1 MSSRRYQLQDPELNQ
16 SVEDLVERA
25 SELYGVEV
33 GAEYVREILVTGLR
47 LLHDGAA
54 PSDIRLTNN
63 ALKELRHAFRV
74 FSPYAHH
81 RKVAV
86 FGSSRTEAGS
96 PDWEQARLFAE
107 KIVLAGWMVITGA
120 GSGIMA
126 AAQGGAGREASFG
139 VNIRLPFEQAAN
151 EVIADDHKL
160 INFRY
165 FFTRKLIFVKEAHAI
180 ALFPGGFGTH
190 DEGNEALTL
199 IQTGKGEILPVV
211 FIDRPG
217 GSYWKD
223 WSAYVNTHFYEEGF
237 ISPEDLSLFSVTDDV
252 GTAISEILN
261 FYSNYQSSRWVHDR
275 LVLRVHQAPNDE
287 ELDRLNA
294 DFKDIVVEG
303 EIEVSE
309 GLPQEGGEMAELP
322 RVVLRCGR
330 GKRGRIRRL
339 IDALNELV
347 PHVSSPPAEA
357 SPPEILPEPMPDSA
371 ETAEDAED

>member
-1 MSSRRYQLQDPELNQ
+1 M
-16 SVEDLVERA
+16 
-25 SELYGVEV
+25 
-33 GAEYVREILVTGLR
+33 TGLR

-86 FGSSRTEAGS
+86 FGSSRTKAGS

-287 ELDRLNA
+287 ELDQLNA

>member
-74 FSPYAHH
+74 FSPYANH

-86 FGSSRTEAGS
+86 FGSSRTKAGS

-287 ELDRLNA
+287 ELDQLNA

>member
-74 FSPYAHH
+74 FAPYAHH

-86 FGSSRTEAGS
+86 FGSSRTKAGS

-287 ELDRLNA
+287 ELDQLNA